1 MPDLEF
7 TSEERSEGMS
17 FKPVSLAPRLRD
29 RSSECVQP
37 LELLVDCIARRD
49 LN

>member
-17 FKPVSLAPRLRD
+17 FKPVVAGSKVTD
-29 RSSECVQP
+29 WSSEFFQL
-37 LELLVDCIARRD
+37 LESRLDYTVRRD

>member
-1 MPDLEF
+1 MSDLEF

-29 RSSECVQP
+29 RSSEFFQ
-37 LELLVDCIARRD
+37 LLGSRLDYTGRRD